1 MTYATQAAQYR
12 EMQVMTASPEQ
23 LVVILY
29 DHLLVCL
36 RRARLAVETSKVEI
50 RIELLDKA
58 RRVLGELLITLDH
71 DQGGTIARD
80 LAGLYGFM
88 LNELSD
94 IGRTPSVERIDR
106 ITSIATE
113 LRDAF
118 AVAAGEQLETA

>member
-36 RRARLAVETSKVEI
+36 RRTRLAVETAAIDS
-50 RIELLDKA
+50 RIELLDKS
-58 RRVLGELLITLDH
+58 RRVLAELLVTLNH
-71 DQGGTIARD
+71 EKGGTIARD
-80 LAGLYGFM
+80 LAALYAFL

-94 IGRTPSVERIDR
+94 VGRNPSVPRIDR

-118 AVAAGEQLETA
+118 AVAAGEQAETA